1 MPRFRVGDILLSF
14 PRYPVKGAAA
24 GILPLEVVDKVGSR
38 FYSLAVKNYRY
49 RESFAKLESRSF
61 RLPQGLP
68 WRFPEDF
75 CALRY
80 LLPVAYRSTMV
91 SVYEVGIPYGRK
103 FEKVMSELTGETY
116 QDPTELGF
124 VVRGYAV
131 REAKGGTEERWFW
144 LNTRWDVL
152 AKLKEIFARAEES
165 LVSSDD
171 DLPECL
177 QEQGQKRWDAAPI
190 ALGRAISKPGDV
202 FCEGSIRSGFSFYAF
217 DRFTKLGK
225 IKTIQYRPPAEA
237 KPVSL
242 PSAFPPP
249 ILTRL
254 RNIGRFDIFDETILW
269 VAHERRRPSVI
280 PDSGPKPADLPGGAS
295 TVRAFA
301 GLLESRDAIYFSN
314 DLTRWW
320 RRLSKALECELDR
333 LRFVYPTGV
342 PAIQ

>member
-1 MPRFRVGDILLSF
+1 MPKFRAGDILLSF

-24 GILPLEVVDKVGSR
+24 GVLPLEAVDKVGSR
-38 FYSLAVKNYRY
+38 FYSVAVKDYRH

-61 RLPQGLP
+61 RLPRDLP
-68 WRFPEDF
+68 WRFPGDF
-75 CALRY
+75 CAFRY
-80 LLPVAYRSTMV
+80 LLPIAYRSTMV
-91 SVYEVGIPYGRK
+91 SVYEVGVPHGRK

-124 VVRGYAV
+124 AVRGYAV
-131 REAKGGTEERWFW
+131 REAKSGSEERWFW
-144 LNTRWDVL
+144 LNTRWEVL
-152 AKLKEIFARAEES
+152 VKLKEIFGRAEES
-165 LVSSDD
+165 LVSSGD

-177 QEQGQKRWDAAPI
+177 QEQGQKRWDAAPV
-190 ALGRAISKPGDV
+190 ALGRATSKPGDV

-225 IKTIQYRPPAEA
+225 VKTIQYRPPAEA
-237 KPVSL
+237 KPVTL

-249 ILTRL
+249 ILARL
-254 RNIGRFDIFDETILW
+254 RNIYRYDIFDQTILW
-269 VAHERRRPSVI
+269 VAHERWRPSGAPGSAPV
-280 PDSGPKPADLPGGAS
+280 PADLPSGAS
-295 TVRAFA
+295 SVAVFGRLFENRT
-301 GLLESRDAIYFSN
+301 AIYYSN

-333 LRFVYPTGV
+333 LRFIYPTGV

>member
-1 MPRFRVGDILLSF
+1 MPKFNVGDILLCFS
-14 PRYPVKGAAA
+14 RYPVKGAGAE
-24 GILPLEVVDKVGSR
+24 ILLLEVVDKVGSR
-38 FYSLAVKNYRY
+38 FYSLAARTYKY
-49 RESFAKLESRSF
+49 RESFANLESRAI
-61 RLPQGLP
+61 RLPPDFP

-75 CALRY
+75 CAFRY
-80 LLPVAYRSTMV
+80 LLPIAYRSTTV
-91 SVYEVGIPYGRK
+91 SVYEVGVPYGRK

-131 REAKGGTEERWFW
+131 REAKSGSEECWFW

-152 AKLKEIFARAEES
+152 VKFKETFGRAEES
-165 LVSSDD
+165 LVPSDD

-177 QEQGQKRWDAAPI
+177 QEQGRKRWDAAPI
-190 ALGRAISKPGDV
+190 ALGRAISKPGDF

-217 DRFTKLGK
+217 DGLTKLGK

-242 PSAFPPP
+242 PTAFPPP
-249 ILTRL
+249 ILARL
-254 RNIGRFDIFDETILW
+254 RNIYRYDIFDETILW
-269 VAHERRRPSVI
+269 VAHERWPSSGATNSAQI
-280 PDSGPKPADLPGGAS
+280 PTDLPGGAS
-295 TVRAFA
+295 TVVAF
-301 GLLESRDAIYFSN
+301 GRLFENRTAIYYSN

-333 LRFVYPTGV
+333 LRFIYPTGV
-342 PAIQ
+342 PAVQ